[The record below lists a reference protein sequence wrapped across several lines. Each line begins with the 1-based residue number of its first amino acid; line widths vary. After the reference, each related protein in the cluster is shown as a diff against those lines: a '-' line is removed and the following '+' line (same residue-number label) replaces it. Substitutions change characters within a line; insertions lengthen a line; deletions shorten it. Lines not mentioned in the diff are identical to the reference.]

1 MLPALLIQG
10 KSLLLPLQFLRP
22 LNVEHTGHSVFHFQ
36 KNSYWDKSHSL
47 VSYDWH
53 FVRVTCHLLFRTKKT
68 QRPVRPRAFDL
79 FGSVATLFFHCVLGR
94 MENPHFIKC
103 QKSDFT
109 GCWPRFHRSTI
120 LLLWENCSLSPTQ
133 TQCDI

>member
-1 MLPALLIQG
+1 MTSP
-10 KSLLLPLQFLRP
+10 KKWCLLLCWVRANPCSSHFSFLDPLMWNSWVIRFFTFRR
-22 LNVEHTGHSVFHFQ
+22 T
-36 KNSYWDKSHSL
+36 KSYWDKSHSL

-53 FVRVTCHLLFRTKKT
+53 FFQVTCHQLFRTKT
-68 QRPVRPRAFDL
+68 QRPIRHRAFDL
-79 FGSVATLFFHCVLGR
+79 FGSVPILFFHCVSGR

-120 LLLWENCSLSPTQ
+120 LLL
-133 TQCDI
+133 